1 MKNKEQI
8 KLEEYQAAA
17 AILGTTVERLI
28 AQDASG
34 PMCESGNSICTCV
47 SHRCL
52 WFIKCYPQYEN
63 TVAKKWL
70 PEGY

>member
-1 MKNKEQI
+1 MQDEKDY
-8 KLEEYQAAA
+8 KLEQYQAAA

-28 AQDASG
+28 AQDALG
-34 PMCESGNSICTCV
+34 PMCESSKHIYECANGKCC
-47 SHRCL
+47 
-52 WFIKCYPQYEN
+52 WFIKCYPQYKN

>member
-1 MKNKEQI
+1 MRDMSEV

-17 AILGTTVERLI
+17 AVLGTTVERLI

-34 PMCESGNSICTCV
+34 PMCESCCSIRTCV

-63 TVAKKWL
+63 TIAKEWL

>member
-1 MKNKEQI
+1 MQDEKDY
-8 KLEEYQAAA
+8 KLEQYQAAA

-28 AQDASG
+28 AQDALG
-34 PMCESGNSICTCV
+34 PMCESGNPIHTCV
-47 SHRCL
+47 SHRCP
-52 WFIKCYPQYEN
+52 WFIKCYPQYES

>member
-1 MKNKEQI
+1 MQSKEEY
-8 KLEEYQAAA
+8 KLEQYQAAA
-17 AILGTTVERLI
+17 ATLGTTVERLI
-28 AQDASG
+28 AQDALG
-34 PMCESGNSICTCV
+34 PMCESGNSIYTCV
-47 SHRCL
+47 SHRCH

>member
-1 MKNKEQI
+1 MRDISEV
-8 KLEEYQAAA
+8 KLEEYKVAA
-17 AILGTTVERLI
+17 AILGTTVERLM

-34 PMCESGNSICTCV
+34 PMCESGNSIRTCV

-52 WFIKCYPQYEN
+52 WFVKCYPQYEN
-63 TVAKKWL
+63 TVAKEWL

>member
-1 MKNKEQI
+1 MRNMSEI

-17 AILGTTVERLI
+17 AVLGTTVERLI
-28 AQDASG
+28 AQDALG
-34 PMCESGNSICTCV
+34 PMCESCNPIYTCV

-52 WFIKCYPQYEN
+52 WFVKCYPQYEN
-63 TVAKKWL
+63 TVAKEWL

>member
-1 MKNKEQI
+1 MKNKEQY

-17 AILGTTVERLI
+17 ATLGTTVERLI
-28 AQDASG
+28 AQDTLG
-34 PMCESGNSICTCV
+34 PMCESGNSIRTCV
-47 SHRCL
+47 SHRCP
-52 WFIKCYPQYEN
+52 WFIKCYPQYKN

>member
-1 MKNKEQI
+1 MRNISEI

-17 AILGTTVERLI
+17 TTLGTTVERLI

-34 PMCESGNSICTCV
+34 PMCESGNSIRTCV
-47 SHRCL
+47 SHHCP
-52 WFIKCYPQYEN
+52 WFIRCYPQYEN

-70 PEGY
+70 QEGY